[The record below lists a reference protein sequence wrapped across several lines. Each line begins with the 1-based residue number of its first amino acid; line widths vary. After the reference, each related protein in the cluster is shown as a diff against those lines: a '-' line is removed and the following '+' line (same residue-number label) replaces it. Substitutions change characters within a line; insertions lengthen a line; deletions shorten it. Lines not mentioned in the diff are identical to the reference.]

1 MADTLSTRR
10 PVLDTFGRPLGSLRV
25 SVTDRCN
32 LRCLYCMPEEEY
44 VWLPREELLS
54 FEELA
59 QLVGVFTSLGV
70 SRIRLT
76 GGEPLLR
83 RDLDRLVRMLA
94 ENPRVEDLALTT
106 NGVLLTEQAGALKKA
121 GLGRVTI
128 SLDTLRPERFREM
141 TRRDDHSRVLDGIAA
156 AASAGFTGTKL
167 DAVVVRG
174 VNDDELADLIEFG
187 RAHNAEVR
195 FIEYMDVL
203 GATQWTM
210 PKVASRDEMLE
221 RLEQRYGKIT
231 SLEEGGAAPAS
242 RYRLPDGTIFG
253 IIASTTAPFCR
264 SCDRSRVTADGMWYR
279 CLYAKAGTDLRGL
292 LRGGAVAG
300 TASRTAATLRIAQV
314 IADAWTQRDDRGA
327 EQRKAEHVRTAFVS
341 VEELRRNPH
350 FEMHTRG
357 G

>member
-1 MADTLSTRR
+1 
-10 PVLDTFGRPLGSLRV
+10 
-25 SVTDRCN
+25 
-32 LRCLYCMPEEEY
+32 MPEEEY
-44 VWLPREELLS
+44 VWLPRQELLS
-54 FEELA
+54 FEELTR
-59 QLVGVFTSLGV
+59 LVGIFTSLGV

-94 ENPRVEDLALTT
+94 KNPQIEDLALTT
-106 NGVLLTEQAGALKKA
+106 NGVLLSEQAYALKQA

-141 TRRDDHSRVLDGIAA
+141 ARRDDHARVLGGIAA
-156 AASAGFTGTKL
+156 AGRAGFTGTKV
-167 DAVVVRG
+167 DAVIVRG

-210 PKVASRDEMLE
+210 AKVCSRDQMLE

-231 SLEEGGAAPAS
+231 ALEEGGAAPAS

-264 SCDRSRVTADGMWYR
+264 GCDRSRVTADGMWYR
-279 CLYAKAGTDLRGL
+279 CLYATSGTDLRGF
-292 LRGGAVAG
+292 LRGAAQDSA
-300 TASRTAATLRIAQV
+300 ASRTAAALRIAEV
-314 IADAWTQRDDRGA
+314 ITKDWTQRDDRGA
-327 EQRKAEHVRTAFVS
+327 ERRKAEHVRTAFVT
-341 VEELRRNPH
+341 VDELRRNPH
-350 FEMHTRG
+350 LEMHTRG

>member
-1 MADTLSTRR
+1 MADTLSTRL
-10 PVLDTFGRPLGSLRV
+10 PVLDTLGRPLRSLRV

-59 QLVGVFTSLGV
+59 QLVGIFTSLGV

-83 RDLDRLVRMLA
+83 RDLDRLVQMLTG
-94 ENPRVEDLALTT
+94 NSRIEDLALTT
-106 NGVLLTEQAGALKKA
+106 NGVLFTEQAEALKKA

-141 TRRDDHSRVLDGIAA
+141 TRRDDHARVLEGIAFA
-156 AASAGFTGTKL
+156 TRAGFTGTKL
-167 DAVVVRG
+167 DAVIVRG

-210 PKVASRDEMLE
+210 PKVTSRDEMLE

-231 SLEEGGAAPAS
+231 ALEEGGPAPAS

-279 CLYAKAGTDLRGL
+279 CLYATVGTDLRRL
-292 LRGGAVAG
+292 LRSTSSGSA
-300 TASRTAATLRIAQV
+300 ASRTATALQIAEV
-314 IADAWTQRDDRGA
+314 ITEAWTRRDDRGA
-327 EQRKAEHVRTAFVS
+327 EQRKAEHIRTAFVT
-341 VEELRRNPH
+341 VDELRRNPH
-350 FEMHTRG
+350 LEMHTRG